1 MKNLETSFM
10 GIKLDNPVILGASNM
25 SSNLDQLKKA
35 EDQGVGG
42 IVYKTLFEEQ
52 VQLEN
57 LQLEERL
64 EEYEHIHAEM
74 TKIHPDV
81 DFSDIEY
88 HLTRLRKAK
97 ESLSVPVFASLN
109 AVNKASWVNYA
120 KRIEQT
126 GVDGLELNLYQT
138 PIHFD
143 IDGNSIE
150 REQIE
155 IVEEVKKNV
164 SIPVS
169 VKLSSGYSNVLNF
182 VKKLDEAGVDSLVLF
197 NAFFQPDIDIK
208 KESHKKVF
216 NLTQKGDYKET
227 LRYTGMLFGHIKS
240 DICSS
245 RGVFTGEDVVKLILS
260 GATAVQVVSSVY
272 KHGVERI
279 KTIKTEISEWMQEK
293 GYSSLDEFRGK
304 LANCNL
310 DKNENSLVY
319 KRAQYVDL
327 MLTSDTIFGK
337 IPEY

>member
-1 MKNLETSFM
+1 MKNLETTFM

-25 SSNLDQLKKA
+25 SSHLDQLKKA
-35 EDQGVGG
+35 EQQGVGA

-52 VQLEN
+52 IQLEN
-57 LQLEERL
+57 LQLDERL
-64 EEYEHIHAEM
+64 SQYEHIHAEI
-74 TKIHPDV
+74 TSTHPDV
-81 DFSDIEY
+81 DFSDIDY
-88 HLTRLRKAK
+88 HLARLRKAK
-97 ESLSVPVFASLN
+97 ESLSVPVFASIN
-109 AVNKASWVNYA
+109 AVHKDSWLDYA
-120 KRIEQT
+120 KMVEQT
-126 GVDGLELNLYQT
+126 GVDGIEVNLYQT
-138 PIHFD
+138 PIDFD
-143 IDGNSIE
+143 ISSESVENN
-150 REQIE
+150 QIN
-155 IVEEVKKNV
+155 IVEEIKKAV

-169 VKLSSGYSNVLNF
+169 VKLSSDYTNILHF
-182 VKKLDEAGVDSLVLF
+182 VKRLDDAKADSVVLF
-197 NAFFQPDIDIK
+197 NAFFQPDIDVQ
-208 KESHKKVF
+208 KEKHKKVF
-216 NLTQKGDYKET
+216 NLTQKGDYKKT
-227 LRYTGMLFGHIKS
+227 LRYTGMLYGNIKA

-293 GYSSLDEFRGK
+293 GYNSLDEFRGK